1 MPFGR
6 SEHALGTLRAII
18 SPSLHWSALFTHQ
31 LGCEAK
37 DNIMTAGQRIFEQG
51 RQQGIEQGR
60 QQGIEQGLQQSIEHG
75 RQQGLQE
82 MLLHLLRHRFGDAVC
97 VHVEQRIATAS
108 LEQLQTWTPR
118 ILTATTLDD
127 VLAI

>member
-37 DNIMTAGQRIFEQG
+37 DNIMTAGQRIF
-51 RQQGIEQGR
+51 EQGR